1 MNSNDHLLNLFQKIY
16 GPGGEIISGRAP
28 GRVNL
33 IGEHTDYNEGYVFP
47 MAIEFEIK
55 MAIRKRKDSIV
66 RVYAVDY
73 DQLVEV
79 SLNKELTCNP
89 QYQGCNYPLAVLWA
103 LNKNGIKLPGMEIA
117 FSGNIPLG
125 AGLSSSAAL
134 EVATAKVVQKL
145 TDFSMDPVVLA
156 KLCQF
161 AENEFIG
168 AKCGIMDQFVSMMG
182 REEHA
187 LFLDCRSLDYQHI
200 PLNLGA
206 YSILICHSGVKHSL
220 VDSEY
225 NIRRRQCEEG
235 VEILTTRFP
244 QIRALRDVKLEQLE
258 NCHSEMNP
266 AVYRC
271 CRHVINENNRV
282 LESIEALRRQ
292 DLISFGQ
299 LMNASHDSLRDDFEV
314 SCAEID
320 LLVDLARQ
328 VPEVLGARI
337 TGGGFGGCTVNLL
350 PARQEERFM
359 EYVRGNYLKQTGI
372 EPEFYISSPAN
383 GAEVF

>member
-1 MNSNDHLLNLFQKIY
+1 
-16 GPGGEIISGRAP
+16 
-28 GRVNL
+28 
-33 IGEHTDYNEGYVFP
+33 
-47 MAIEFEIK
+47 
-55 MAIRKRKDSIV
+55 
-66 RVYAVDY
+66 
-73 DQLVEV
+73 
-79 SLNKELTCNP
+79 
-89 QYQGCNYPLAVLWA
+89 
-103 LNKNGIKLPGMEIA
+103 
-117 FSGNIPLG
+117 
-125 AGLSSSAAL
+125 
-134 EVATAKVVQKL
+134 
-145 TDFSMDPVVLA
+145 
-156 KLCQF
+156 
-161 AENEFIG
+161 
-168 AKCGIMDQFVSMMG
+168 
-182 REEHA
+182 
-187 LFLDCRSLDYQHI
+187 
-200 PLNLGA
+200 
-206 YSILICHSGVKHSL
+206 
-220 VDSEY
+220 
-225 NIRRRQCEEG
+225 
-235 VEILTTRFP
+235 
-244 QIRALRDVKLEQLE
+244 
-258 NCHSEMNP
+258 MNP